1 MKLFFIGGTGF
12 IGSILA
18 PFFIQNGHQV
28 TLLVSP
34 TSNTKFVNGK
44 VAVLAGNP
52 TKQGTWQKNMV
63 EHDCVINLAGTSIF
77 QRWNKEIKTQIYTS
91 RIATTRNIVEGLKAY
106 NKKTKHLFNA
116 SGIGYYGYD
125 QETLFD
131 EKSPPGD
138 SFLATVA
145 KDWEAEAL
153 KAQLLGVRTVL
164 CRFGIVM
171 GRGGGALK
179 NMLPLF
185 KMYCGGTWGTGNQ
198 WFSWIHETDLINAF
212 SFLLYHTAIE
222 GPVNFT
228 APNPVQNSE
237 LVEKM
242 REVLPRKSII
252 GAIPG
257 SLIKCLLGE
266 FSEVFL
272 KGQRA
277 IPRKLMDNGYTFS
290 FGNLKACLIDLI
302 HQGK

>member
-1 MKLFFIGGTGF
+1 MPVPPYFKDGI
-12 IGSILA
+12 
-18 PFFIQNGHQV
+18 
-28 TLLVSP
+28 
-34 TSNTKFVNGK
+34 K
-44 VAVLAGNP
+44 
-52 TKQGTWQKNMV
+52 
-63 EHDCVINLAGTSIF
+63 
-77 QRWNKEIKTQIYTS
+77 RIKTQIYTS

-131 EKSPPGD
+131 EKSSPGD

-212 SFLLYHTAIE
+212 DFLLYNTAIE

-242 REVLPRKSII
+242 REVLQRKSII

-257 SLIKCLLGE
+257 SLIKLLLGE

-277 IPRKLMDNGYTFS
+277 IPRKLVDSGYTFS
-290 FGNLKACLIDLI
+290 FANLKACLIDLI

>member
-1 MKLFFIGGTGF
+1 MKLFLIGGTGF
-12 IGSILA
+12 IGKILVS
-18 PFFIQNGHQV
+18 FFMNNGHEV
-28 TLLVSP
+28 TLLASS
-34 TSNTKFVNGK
+34 TRNTEFLNRK
-44 VAVLAGNP
+44 VAVIAGNP
-52 TKQGTWQKNMV
+52 SKPGNWQKNMV

-77 QRWNKEIKTQIYTS
+77 QRWNKRIKSQIYTS
-91 RIATTRNIVEGLKAY
+91 RIDTTRNVVEGLKVY
-106 NKKTKHLFNA
+106 NKKTEHLFNA
-116 SGIGYYGYD
+116 SGVGYYGYNQD
-125 QETLFD
+125 VVYD

-145 KDWEAEAL
+145 KAWEEEAL

-185 KMYCGGTWGTGNQ
+185 KMFCGGTWGTGNQ

-212 SFLLYHTAIE
+212 DFLLYNTAIE

-242 REVLPRKSII
+242 KEVLQRKSII
-252 GAIPG
+252 GAIPD
-257 SLIKCLLGE
+257 SLIKFLLGE

-272 KGQRA
+272 KGQKA
-277 IPRKLMDNGYTFS
+277 IPLKLIDNGYTFYYAD
-290 FGNLKACLIDLI
+290 LKACLIDLI
-302 HQGK
+302 KQGV